1 MKTYLDCF
9 PCMLNQALEA
19 ARVATPDTARQREIL
34 NRVMGLLTELRLDVS
49 PPEIA
54 RKTHR
59 LIREISEN
67 PDPYADKKREY
78 SKRALAL
85 LPRLRAR
92 VEQAEDPLEL
102 AVRLSIAGNVID
114 FGAKASGF
122 DFEEE
127 WKNAD
132 SACFGVSDYQAF
144 KAEVM
149 KAGSI
154 LYLGD
159 NAGEIVFDRLLV
171 EVLKQISTAEIS
183 FVVRG
188 QPVLND
194 ATLED
199 ARFAGL
205 DRLVPVIDNG
215 NDAPGTVLAEVRP
228 EVRRLFDAADVI
240 VAKGQGNY
248 ETLSDAPGNIYFL
261 FQVKCPV
268 IAHAAGAEIGNYML
282 KGSALRGQAKKDGVF
297 G

>member
-1 MKTYLDCF
+1 MKTHLDCL
-9 PCMLNQALEA
+9 PCLLNQALEA
-19 ARVATPDTARQREIL
+19 AKAATRDPARQREIL
-34 NRVMGLLTELRLDVS
+34 NGVMGLLMELPHDLS

-54 RKTHR
+54 RRTHR
-59 LIREISEN
+59 LVREISEN
-67 PDPYADKKREY
+67 PDPYAGKKHEY
-78 SKRALAL
+78 NTRALAL
-85 LPRLRAR
+85 LPRLRAM

-122 DFEEE
+122 DLDRE
-127 WKNAD
+127 WRGAE
-132 SACFGVSDYQAF
+132 SACFGVLDYEAF
-144 KAEVM
+144 KTDIS
-149 KAGSI
+149 KARSL

-171 EVLKQISTAEIS
+171 EVLRQVSAADIT

-205 DRLVPVIDNG
+205 DRLIPVLDSG
-215 NDAPGTVLAEVRP
+215 NDAPGTALSEVRP
-228 EVRRLFDAADVI
+228 EVRALFEAADVI
-240 VAKGQGNY
+240 IAKGQGNF

-268 IAHAAGAEIGNYML
+268 VGQSTAAEVGQYML
-282 KGSALRGQAKKDGVF
+282 KGSVAK
-297 G
+297 